1 MNKFLVGGLSELSVG
16 ITLNNIF
23 NQSYQVVQGYPM
35 PGFNAMILVEYS
47 W

>member
-1 MNKFLVGGLSELSVG
+1 MHKFLTGGVSELSVG

-35 PGFNAMILVEYS
+35 PGTNLLLILEYN